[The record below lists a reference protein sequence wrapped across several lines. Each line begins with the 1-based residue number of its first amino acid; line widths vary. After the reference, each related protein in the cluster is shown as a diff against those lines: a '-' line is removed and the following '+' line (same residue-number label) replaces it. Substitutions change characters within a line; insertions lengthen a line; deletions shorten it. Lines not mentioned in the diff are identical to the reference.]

1 MILNMGERIR
11 ELRRERALTQE
22 EVARR
27 LNISAQAVSKWENAV
42 SYPDLE
48 LLPPLS
54 ELLGVSI
61 DALFREDA
69 ESETEDCCSR
79 ADELLRT
86 PARAKEALPLLREA
100 VIRRPFHAGLLG
112 RLGTALYLAYLLP
125 ENLGQ
130 TEINEQGEETVE
142 DHGDPALLREAAA
155 VWERALN
162 CEQQPDSR
170 DGVVKSLIAAYA
182 LMEQREKARELAER
196 QNKLSYAREILLPDA
211 EEGEKKEEALANAL
225 LALFMQTAQ
234 TVLACTPGVGG
245 ILPEADDDMR
255 ILQAERCAAT
265 ARLIEAFFPDG
276 RCGKLHFILSQLW
289 YYPAALY
296 AALGDFEKAD
306 ACFIPMARH
315 ERLNRAYG
323 EGGAYRYTGVLFE
336 RLTEQKPLYI
346 KYEPTKQPFTESYT
360 AHIKETPALA
370 ALLD

>member
-86 PARAKEALPLLREA
+86 PARAKEALP
-100 VIRRPFHAGLLG
+100 
-112 RLGTALYLAYLLP
+112 
-125 ENLGQ
+125 
-130 TEINEQGEETVE
+130 
-142 DHGDPALLREAAA
+142 LLREAAA